1 MNPEHEKHEKT
12 IARHKI
18 IKLLKTSGNK
28 ENVKNQSEKKD
39 TLCPEEQR
47 SGGRQI
53 SHQSNVLS
61 IQSTERKK
69 NTQQQNTINLEF
81 YT

>member
-1 MNPEHEKHEKT
+1 MNKT
-12 IARHKI
+12 IARCKI
-18 IKLLKTSGNK
+18 IKLLKTSGKK

-53 SHQSNVLS
+53 SHQTNASEKMAEHL
-61 IQSTERKK
+61 QSTERKQ
-69 NTQQQNTINLEF
+69 NTQQ
-81 YT
+81 